1 MPAIRPGYLAETPI
15 TEFGLGK
22 SSSRNLRALYPTHPL
37 FGEMNDAAIRNSFF
51 TPPETTGE
59 RGNRVM
65 SDGGYMFGQVDLD
78 YQGTPNFADVP
89 VGGGGLPASP
99 YGPNIASPTDG
110 HNPASI
116 PAEGVIATLETAQV
130 SAGEEQPG
138 SRGAFVGNSLISP
151 HRTKFVAGPPGE
163 DLPAGNGSG
172 NTFIVRVF

>member
-15 TEFGLGK
+15 TEFGPGK
-22 SSSRNLRALYPTHPL
+22 ASSHALRALYPTHPL
-37 FGEMNDAAIRNSFF
+37 FNEINDQAVRSSFF

-59 RGNRVM
+59 RGKRVM

-78 YQGTPNFADVP
+78 YQNTPNFADVV

-116 PAEGVIATLETAQV
+116 PAEGVTATDEV
-130 SAGEEQPG
+130 R
-138 SRGAFVGNSLISP
+138 SRSGGAFVGNGLVSP
-151 HRTKFVAGPPGE
+151 HRTRFIAGPPGE
-163 DLPAGNGSG
+163 DSPLGNGSG
-172 NTFIVRVF
+172 KTFVVRVF